1 MLPVLDSSGR
11 RLLLSGKS
19 KSVGLYLQ
27 ESELVLRR
35 GSSCCEQ
42 GASLYTKQLVYS
54 GWSTP

>member
-11 RLLLSGKS
+11 RLPLSGKS

-54 GWSTP
+54 G